1 MKLPQNTF
9 REYDVR
15 GIAGKE
21 LTGCS
26 CGWRGEMFQD
36 DVCRY

>member
-21 LTGCS
+21 LTVEIVEILGKS
-26 CGWRGEMFQD
+26 PAQ
-36 DVCRY
+36 